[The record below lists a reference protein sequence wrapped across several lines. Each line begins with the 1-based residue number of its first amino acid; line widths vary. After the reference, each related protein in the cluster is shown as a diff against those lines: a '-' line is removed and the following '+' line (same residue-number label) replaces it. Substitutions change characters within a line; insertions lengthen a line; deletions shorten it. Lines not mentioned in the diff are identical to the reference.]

1 MEIKH
6 REYIVCEKE
15 EEEQIN
21 EALNSLYALVEELDY
36 YKYNSEI
43 LEDALNTIS
52 EFIDIINT
60 DTKIKTIDGLD
71 LD

>member
-71 LD
+71 LN